1 MRSLR
6 NPPFSGVSVIK
17 QFDGQIERHEYLFR
31 STSYLSG
38 QLRRRRKTEGGE
50 MVKLLKESRIQ
61 LLIHRSFQ

>member
-1 MRSLR
+1 M
-6 NPPFSGVSVIK
+6 IK

-38 QLRRRRKTEGGE
+38 QLRRRRKTEGEE